1 MLDFIGGFSMEI
13 LKCKIKFMKKIKQE
27 NLMRYG
33 NIFYKSYY
41 INNAEFRIYRSNNKF
56 KLYIFENRLM
66 DWICIGKFDN
76 PRQVI
81 REIDYIISGNKT
93 KAIREWF
100 DDISVNV
107 KYIK

>member
-1 MLDFIGGFSMEI
+1 
-13 LKCKIKFMKKIKQE
+13 
-27 NLMRYG
+27 
-33 NIFYKSYY
+33 
-41 INNAEFRIYRSNNKF
+41 
-56 KLYIFENRLM
+56 M

-81 REIDYIISGNKT
+81 REINYIISGNKT